1 MSDDLIIWEWVFL
14 VVLVS
19 RGCSCQF
26 QVSSIRVVKFYGN
39 CKTGGV
45 SFLVVQW
52 LGLHAFTSST
62 QVQSLIGEL
71 RSCKLWGAAGEKK
84 ERTLSC
90 FPGQCDHEC
99 DEVILGRC
107 QKHWW
112 MFSLAVS
119 RCQNTELP
127 ACWCLQGVPQK
138 ESKVFVS
145 WSATSVFLLLLLLFK
160 LWRRNGL
167 SLSEFGAICAP
178 GESECPEDGS
188 RSLCRLWWAL

>member
-1 MSDDLIIWEWVFL
+1 MAANYRILAREILWTEKSGRIQSMGVTKKSGTTYLLNNNIFINT
-14 VVLVS
+14 
-19 RGCSCQF
+19 
-26 QVSSIRVVKFYGN
+26 QVGN
-39 CKTGGV
+39 
-45 SFLVVQW
+45 SQVVQW

-145 WSATSVFLLLLLLFK
+145 WSATSSPAHFVSDI
-160 LWRRNGL
+160 WW
-167 SLSEFGAICAP
+167 
-178 GESECPEDGS
+178 GS
-188 RSLCRLWWAL
+188 IGW